1 MGLSA
6 SLVEKTKP
14 KAIDQWLSDGDGLY
28 LVVTPKGSKIWKLK
42 YSKPY
47 SKKRTN
53 ITIGT
58 YPAYS
63 LKEARDLCA
72 EYQVLLARNID
83 PQEHIKQHTQQ
94 EIQRRETTFS
104 IVAEQWKASKTNI
117 KPSTL
122 EKYWRIVELYLL
134 PQLGSLPITDITPR
148 IVKPVLDIPY
158 QQGKAEMFRK
168 SIKLLNA
175 ILNYAVNSLF
185 SLDANPCLKIT
196 TAFESL
202 GRGTNPN
209 IHFDDLP
216 EFLNDLLNSNV
227 DLLTRYL
234 VLWQLLT
241 MTRPTE
247 AAETQWHEIDEQK
260 ALWTIPPERMKN
272 KAEHRIFLSTQ
283 ALRLLQKIKQFK
295 IDTNPYLFVSYRA
308 KTGHLNGQTAGKA
321 IRDIAQ
327 GKYKNSQTAH
337 GLRKIASSYLHEQ
350 GILPDV
356 VELCL
361 SHTIQ
366 GLRGVYMTS
375 KYDKHRKTALQK
387 WGDYIEHCS
396 KGWL

>member
-63 LKEARDLCA
+63 LKDARDLCA

-104 IVAEQWKASKTNI
+104 VIAEQWKASKTNI

-175 ILNYAVNSLF
+175 ILNYAVNLLF
-185 SLDANPCLKIT
+185 ALDANPCLKIT

-308 KTGHLNGQTAGKA
+308 KTGHLN
-321 IRDIAQ
+321 
-327 GKYKNSQTAH
+327 
-337 GLRKIASSYLHEQ
+337 
-350 GILPDV
+350 
-356 VELCL
+356 
-361 SHTIQ
+361 
-366 GLRGVYMTS
+366 
-375 KYDKHRKTALQK
+375 
-387 WGDYIEHCS
+387 
-396 KGWL
+396 